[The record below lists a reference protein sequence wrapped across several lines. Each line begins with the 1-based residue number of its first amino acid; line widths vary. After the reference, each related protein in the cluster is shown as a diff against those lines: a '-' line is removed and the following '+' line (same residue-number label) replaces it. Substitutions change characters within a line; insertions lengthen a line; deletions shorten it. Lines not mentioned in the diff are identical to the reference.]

1 MQKKTRRSLLPGLT
15 VMLPAA
21 TRPAVESVI
30 LPARAQ
36 TSGPHCSAA
45 LACYAL

>member
-30 LPARAQ
+30 LPARA
-36 TSGPHCSAA
+36 PHCSAA